1 MVSPTRAWEEVQR
14 PVSRMRIWNEL
25 RTLRLSGVLDRIAG
39 MVVGIPAEVASY
51 ESGGERAGL
60 RDVALGRG

>member
-1 MVSPTRAWEEVQR
+1 
-14 PVSRMRIWNEL
+14 MRIWNEL